1 MFTHSEIDSI
11 MDNISPVWLKNIVTL
26 ALNTGM
32 RRNELINLHWA
43 DVNLSNKY
51 LIVRNTESFTTKSK
65 AERVIPLNQN
75 SLDVLRNIPTRSDYV
90 FLNGN
95 SQRIY
100 PNYLSQC
107 FRDLLVKLN
116 IRDDRSFHSLR
127 HTFASWLVQ
136 KGVSIYEISKLLGH
150 SDIRVTQIYAHLTP
164 DNLRSAVELLN

>member
-1 MFTHSEIDSI
+1 
-11 MDNISPVWLKNIVTL
+11 
-26 ALNTGM
+26 M

-43 DVNLSNKY
+43 DVNMINKY

-65 AERVIPLNQN
+65 SERVIPLNQN
-75 SLDVLRNIPTRSDYV
+75 SLDVLRNIHQEVIMFFSTAIHKKYT
-90 FLNGN
+90 
-95 SQRIY
+95 QII
-100 PNYLSQC
+100 
-107 FRDLLVKLN
+107 FRNVLEILLVKLN

-136 KGVSIYEISKLLGH
+136 ERCIHIRSKKLLGH